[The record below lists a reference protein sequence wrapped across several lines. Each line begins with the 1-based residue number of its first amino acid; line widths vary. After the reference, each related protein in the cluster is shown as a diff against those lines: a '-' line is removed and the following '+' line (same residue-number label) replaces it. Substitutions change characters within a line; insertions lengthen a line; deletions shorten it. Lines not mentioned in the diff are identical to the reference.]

1 MVRKIKKG
9 SQRWRKMKR
18 IKKDRVK
25 RGRIILSAILTFAL
39 AILSLGFGGY
49 LGYVTLNINYV
60 TIGTMTTEVGGLLV
74 VAGFFIFFGCIGGV
88 ISLKELFIAHRN
100 EDKFSA
106 YKGSLISAIVFYCVI
121 ALISV
126 IGIVSSFISYVP
138 SNFTWGII
146 GLGFLSLV
154 LSAGCFYCV
163 FKELKE
169 HKKKKKN
176 TVENQNKQTNQ
187 NSDVAFNMNLDAN
200 EIHKFSNMTP
210 ANKDINQYQN
220 QYDAQNQQREQN
232 ENRQNQYENYER
244 QSINQNNQR
253 ENLQNVNAQGQNGY
267 REWARR
273 NNQMESNEQV
283 KNIDILGRE
292 RKNQQADKDLN
303 FVSLAEQLMQLEELR
318 KAGLIN
324 DQEYQELKRKC
335 IL

>member
-1 MVRKIKKG
+1 
-9 SQRWRKMKR
+9 MKR

-169 HKKKKKN
+169 HKKNNKN
-176 TVENQNKQTNQ
+176 RSNQNKQSSENNQ
-187 NSDVAFNMNLDAN
+187 PAFNMNLDAN
-200 EIHKFSNMTP
+200 EIHRFSNMTSVD
-210 ANKDINQYQN
+210 K
-220 QYDAQNQQREQN
+220 
-232 ENRQNQYENYER
+232 NQYEN
-244 QSINQNNQR
+244 INNYNAQNCLNNQDR
-253 ENLQNVNAQGQNGY
+253 QQFYKEDNL
-267 REWARR
+267 
-273 NNQMESNEQV
+273 NNQFERRQYNQGVSNNVQ
-283 KNIDILGRE
+283 NLFSGSNQIDDTDILGNSK
-292 RKNQQADKDLN
+292 KNKLAENNLN

>member
-1 MVRKIKKG
+1 MVRKIEKEVKG
-9 SQRWRKMKR
+9 GEKMKR

-126 IGIVSSFISYVP
+126 IGIISSFISYVP

-176 TVENQNKQTNQ
+176 AGETQNKQPNE
-187 NSDVAFNMNLDAN
+187 NSDPAFNMNLDAN
-200 EIHKFSNMTP
+200 EIYKFSNMTP
-210 ANKDINQYQN
+210 ARKDQNQYQN
-220 QYDAQNQQREQN
+220 QYDSNN
-232 ENRQNQYENYER
+232 YGENKANVSDFRENY
-244 QSINQNNQR
+244 Q
-253 ENLQNVNAQGQNGY
+253 QGQNQNIQ
-267 REWARR
+267 R
-273 NNQMESNEQV
+273 NQFERQRQNEGVAQNSTGV
-283 KNIDILGRE
+283 SDTDILGRARQGE
-292 RKNQQADKDLN
+292 KTQNDLN